1 MCLVAVYMM
10 TSAYSL
16 AGQTH
21 GKRIASRQCCR
32 YVKFGKVKRLGI
44 LFLAVGFGAL
54 LGQAGVDDAPI
65 PPAAK
70 ASAPEVVGSN
80 EARAK
85 FALDDARHAYL
96 VAVNQQ
102 TNQYETAWQLCRALI
117 DAGTLTKGRVAQ
129 KLLFVESE
137 QLARHAVQINST
149 DSKGHLYLSISVGK
163 LALFEGGKR
172 KVELSKEVKT
182 EAERALALDPAEDAA
197 YHVLGIWNREVVEL
211 NFLLKNFAEL
221 LYGNFPQAS
230 LEVAQSNLRRAVELA
245 PTVISHR
252 VELGLTL
259 LAAGKRMEG
268 HALLEEA
275 LLMTETWVTDDYY
288 KTIARKNL

>member
-1 MCLVAVYMM
+1 MCLVAVYMIAQ
-10 TSAYSL
+10 AYSL
-16 AGQTH
+16 AGQTQ

-32 YVKFGKVKRLGI
+32 YIEVVKVKRLSI
-44 LFLAVGFGAL
+44 LFLAVGFGGL
-54 LGQAGVDDAPI
+54 LAQAGVDDAPNS
-65 PPAAK
+65 PVAK
-70 ASAPEVVGSN
+70 VSIVSD

-85 FALDDARHAYL
+85 FALDGARHAYR

-137 QLARHAVQINST
+137 QLARHAVKINST

-182 EAERALALDPAEDAA
+182 EAEQAIALDPAEDAA
-197 YHVLGIWNREVVEL
+197 YHVLGIWNREVFEL
-211 NFLLKNFAEL
+211 NLLLKKFAEL

-230 LEVAQSNLRRAVELA
+230 LEAAQSNFRRAVELA
-245 PTVISHR
+245 PTVVSHR

-275 LLMTETWVTDDYY
+275 LRMPETWVTDDYY
-288 KTIARKNL
+288 KAIARKNL